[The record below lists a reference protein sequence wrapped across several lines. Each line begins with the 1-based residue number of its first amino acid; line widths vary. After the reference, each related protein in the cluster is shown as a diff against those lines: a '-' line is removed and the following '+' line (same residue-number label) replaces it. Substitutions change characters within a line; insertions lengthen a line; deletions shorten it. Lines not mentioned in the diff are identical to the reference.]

1 MPVRVLVV
9 DDSGFFRRRIC
20 EILSS
25 DPRLEVIGEAKDGI
39 EAIEKTKQLDPDIV
53 TMDIEM
59 PGMDGITAVRRIMQ
73 QHPVPILMFSSLTTE
88 GAQATLDALEAGAL
102 DYLPKRLEEISG
114 NREEA
119 LRLLRSKVFI
129 IGAKGKSAKLGR
141 NKPASSVRSRTPTTS
156 IPVRSATA
164 NKTVTAAGKAA
175 TDTKKGNYQFLAI
188 GTSTGGPLALQEVLS
203 KLGEDFPAPI
213 VLIQHMP
220 GTFTPAFA
228 SRLDQLCKI
237 RVKQA
242 EDGELLQNGCA
253 YLAPG
258 GMQMEIK
265 QKAGKLY
272 CHVGDG
278 DSSLNYKPS
287 VDVTLSSISEILAD
301 KVLAIILT
309 GMGSDGREGVR
320 KLKAG
325 GATIWAQDEASCV
338 VYGMPAAVVEAG
350 LTDRILP
357 LSEVGE
363 SIVQGFS

>member
-25 DPRLEVIGEAKDGI
+25 DPRLEVVGEAKNGI
-39 EAIEKTKQLDPDIV
+39 EAIEKTKQLDPDVV

-59 PGMDGITAVRRIMQ
+59 PSMDGITAVRQIMQ

-129 IGAKGKSAKLGR
+129 IGAKGKSAKAAR
-141 NKPASSVRSRTPTTS
+141 NKPVTPTRA
-156 IPVRSATA
+156 PVSSSLSSATNA
-164 NKTVTAAGKAA
+164 TSTPGKGTATRGRIQRG
-175 TDTKKGNYQFLAI
+175 DYELLAI
-188 GTSTGGPLALQEVLS
+188 GTSTGGPLALQSVLS
-203 KLGEDFPAPI
+203 KLKQDFPAPI
-213 VLIQHMP
+213 ILIQHMP

-228 SRLDQLCKI
+228 ARLDQLCNI

-242 EDGELLQNGCA
+242 EDGEYLEKGCA

-265 QKAGKLY
+265 QRGGKLY
-272 CHVGDG
+272 CQISEG
-278 DSSLNYKPS
+278 DSSLNYRPS
-287 VDVTLSSISEILAD
+287 VDVTLGSIAQVIAG

-325 GATIWAQDEASCV
+325 GATIWAQDEASSV
-338 VYGMPAAVVEAG
+338 VYGMPAAVAEAG
-350 LTDRILP
+350 LADRILP
-357 LSEVGE
+357 LTDVGD

>member
-25 DPRLEVIGEAKDGI
+25 DPRLEVVGEAKDGN
-39 EAIEKTKQLDPDIV
+39 EAIEKTRQLEPDIV

-129 IGAKGKSAKLGR
+129 IGAKGKSAKIGR
-141 NKPASSVRSRTPTTS
+141 KQPATTIRSRTPVAPAPVGQTTQK
-156 IPVRSATA
+156 SA
-164 NKTVTAAGKAA
+164 VTAAQQNVAA
-175 TDTKKGNYQFLAI
+175 NKGAHYKLLAI

-203 KLGEDFPAPI
+203 KLDANFPAPI

-228 SRLDQLCKI
+228 SRLNQLCKI

-242 EDGELLQNGCA
+242 EDGEFLENGCA

-265 QKAGKLY
+265 QRAGRLY
-272 CHVGDG
+272 CQIGEG
-278 DSSLNYKPS
+278 ESSLNYRPS
-287 VDVTLSSISEILAD
+287 VDVTLSSIAEIITE

-357 LSEVGE
+357 LSAVGD

>member
-9 DDSGFFRRRIC
+9 DDSGFFRRRII

-25 DPRLEVIGEAKDGI
+25 DPRLDVVGEAKNGI
-39 EAIEKTKQLDPDIV
+39 EAIEKTKELEPDIV

-59 PGMDGITAVRRIMQ
+59 PTMDGITAVRKIMQ
-73 QHPVPILMFSSLTTE
+73 QNPVPILMFSSLTTE

-129 IGAKGKSAKLGR
+129 IGAKGKSAKLSR
-141 NKPASSVRSRTPTTS
+141 NKPTASTLSRASISSTQTKPTPISTQKS
-156 IPVRSATA
+156 TA
-164 NKTVTAAGKAA
+164 QIER
-175 TDTKKGNYQFLAI
+175 GNFELLAI

-203 KLGEDFPAPI
+203 KLGENFSAPI

-228 SRLDQLCKI
+228 SRLDQLCQI

-242 EDGELLQNGCA
+242 EDGEVLENGCA

-265 QKAGKLY
+265 QKAGRLY
-272 CHVGDG
+272 CQIAEG
-278 DSSLNYKPS
+278 DSSLNYRPS
-287 VDVTLSSISEILAD
+287 VDVTLGSISEILSD
-301 KVLAIILT
+301 KVLAVILT

-350 LTDRILP
+350 LTDRVLP

-363 SIVQGFS
+363 SIAQGFS

>member
-1 MPVRVLVV
+1 MPVRVLIV
-9 DDSGFFRRRIC
+9 DDSGFFRRRIS

-25 DPRLEVIGEAKDGI
+25 DPRLDVIGEAKNGL
-39 EAIEKTKQLDPDIV
+39 EAIEKTKELDPDIV

-59 PGMDGITAVRRIMQ
+59 PTMDGITAVRKIMQ

-102 DYLPKRLEEISG
+102 DYLPKRLEDISS

-119 LRLLRSKVFI
+119 LRMLRSRVFI
-129 IGAKGKSAKLGR
+129 IGAKGKSAKLSR
-141 NKPASSVRSRTPTTS
+141 SKPAAAIRSRLSTATMPAESTVDKSS
-156 IPVRSATA
+156 ITA
-164 NKTVTAAGKAA
+164 RRKASVI
-175 TDTKKGNYQFLAI
+175 KSGNYQLLAI

-203 KLGEDFPAPI
+203 KLGKDFSAPI

-228 SRLDQLCKI
+228 SRLDQLCNI

-242 EDGELLQNGCA
+242 EDGEVLEKGCA

-265 QKAGKLY
+265 QRAGKLY
-272 CHVGDG
+272 CQVSEG
-278 DSSLNYKPS
+278 DSRLNYRPS
-287 VDVTLSSISEILAD
+287 VDVTLGSISEVLTS
-301 KVLAIILT
+301 KVLAVILT

-325 GATIWAQDEASCV
+325 GATIWTQDEASSV
-338 VYGMPAAVVEAG
+338 VYGMPASVAEAG
-350 LTDRILP
+350 LSDRILP

>member
-1 MPVRVLVV
+1 MPVRVLIV
-9 DDSGFFRRRIC
+9 DDSGFFRRRIS

-25 DPRLEVIGEAKDGI
+25 DPRLDVIGEAKNGI
-39 EAIEKTKQLDPDIV
+39 EAIEMTKQLDPDIV

-59 PGMDGITAVRRIMQ
+59 PSMDGITAVRKIMQ

-119 LRLLRSKVFI
+119 LRLLRSRVFI
-129 IGAKGKSAKLGR
+129 IGAKGKSAKVNR
-141 NKPASSVRSRTPTTS
+141 NIPASTVRSRAPVAAPGKSTPNQVVKSTRKS
-156 IPVRSATA
+156 IADIKS
-164 NKTVTAAGKAA
+164 
-175 TDTKKGNYQFLAI
+175 GNFEFLAI
-188 GTSTGGPLALQEVLS
+188 GTSTGGPLALQEVLT
-203 KLGEDFPAPI
+203 KLEQNFPAPI

-228 SRLDQLCKI
+228 SRLDQLCNI

-242 EDGELLQNGCA
+242 EDGETLEKGCA

-265 QKAGKLY
+265 RKAGRLY
-272 CHVGDG
+272 CQISEG

-287 VDVTLSSISEILAD
+287 VDVTLGSISEVLSD

-325 GATIWAQDEASCV
+325 GATVWAQDEASSV
-338 VYGMPAAVVEAG
+338 VYGMPAAVAEAG

>member
-1 MPVRVLVV
+1 MPVRVLIV
-9 DDSGFFRRRIC
+9 DDSGFFRRRIS

-25 DPRLEVIGEAKDGI
+25 DPRLEVIGEAKNGI

-59 PGMDGITAVRRIMQ
+59 PTMDGITAVRKIMQ

-88 GAQATLDALEAGAL
+88 GAKATLDALEAGAL

-119 LRLLRSKVFI
+119 LRLLRSRVFI
-129 IGAKGKSAKLGR
+129 IGAKGKSAKQSR
-141 NKPASSVRSRTPTTS
+141 NKPAAAIRSRAPVSPTPTKPTS
-156 IPVRSATA
+156 DKSPIAARKS
-164 NKTVTAAGKAA
+164 TAAIRS
-175 TDTKKGNYQFLAI
+175 GNFEFLAI

-203 KLGEDFPAPI
+203 KLGENFPAPI

-242 EDGELLQNGCA
+242 EDGETLEKGCA

-265 QKAGKLY
+265 QRAGRLY
-272 CHVGDG
+272 CQISEG
-278 DSSLNYKPS
+278 DSGLNYRPS
-287 VDVTLSSISEILAD
+287 VDVTLSSISEVLSD

-325 GATIWAQDEASCV
+325 GATIWAQDEASSV
-338 VYGMPAAVVEAG
+338 VYGMPSAVAEAG
-350 LTDRILP
+350 LTDRIIP

>member
-25 DPRLEVIGEAKDGI
+25 DPRLEVIGEAKNGA
-39 EAIEKTKQLDPDIV
+39 EAIDQTKQLDPDIV

-59 PGMDGITAVRRIMQ
+59 PGMDGITAVRQIMQ

-114 NREEA
+114 NRDEA

-129 IGAKGKSAKLGR
+129 IGAKGKSAKLAR
-141 NKPASSVRSRTPTTS
+141 NKPSVTTPVRTPVPASASTPAATLASRTS
-156 IPVRSATA
+156 SDRIQR
-164 NKTVTAAGKAA
+164 
-175 TDTKKGNYQFLAI
+175 GNYELLAI
-188 GTSTGGPLALQEVLS
+188 GTSTGGPLALQSVLS
-203 KLGEDFPAPI
+203 KLNADFPAPI

-228 SRLDQLCKI
+228 ARLDQLCKI

-242 EDGELLQNGCA
+242 EDGEFLEKGCA

-265 QKAGKLY
+265 QRAGRLY
-272 CHVGDG
+272 CQISQG
-278 DSSLNYKPS
+278 DSSLNYRPS
-287 VDVTLSSISEILAD
+287 VDVTLSSISQVISG

-325 GATIWAQDEASCV
+325 GATIWAQDEASSV
-338 VYGMPAAVVEAG
+338 VYGMPAAVAEAG

-357 LSEVGE
+357 LAEVGD

>member
-265 QKAGKLY
+265 QK
-272 CHVGDG
+272 
-278 DSSLNYKPS
+278 
-287 VDVTLSSISEILAD
+287 
-301 KVLAIILT
+301 
-309 GMGSDGREGVR
+309 
-320 KLKAG
+320 
-325 GATIWAQDEASCV
+325 
-338 VYGMPAAVVEAG
+338 
-350 LTDRILP
+350 
-357 LSEVGE
+357 
-363 SIVQGFS
+363 